1 MPPLSATEFLGTTL
15 KFLDY
20 PFAIHCPWEVRMS
33 PTRFRPRPSWVL
45 ALLVAAPAVAAAQQ
59 GSPDTTR
66 ARDTVVLTPVVVTAT
81 RSPKEVFLT
90 PAPVNVFDQ
99 SDIRARAPNTLTD
112 LFRGQTG
119 LDVTGVGLSQVRPVI
134 RGQIGQRILLL
145 ADGQRLNNSR
155 RQQDFGEIP
164 GLLDVST
171 IERVEVV
178 RGPASV
184 LYGSDA
190 IGGVINVITRTPEF
204 EGLHG
209 DAGVRYSS
217 ADAQRR
223 IFATADGRFGRWGAV
238 LGGAV
243 RRSDDYKGPAG
254 DYGNITLAGNT
265 PVRDTRGQDWSAD
278 AYLGYRLGEG
288 RELFARY
295 ERYRADTA
303 GFGYVDPAAYAPG
316 DPTIRILYPWQVFS
330 KLSAGVRAAN
340 LTLPFADRAEATVYR
355 QENDR
360 SLDFGIQIPT
370 GPGSMID
377 IAQLN
382 RTDLLTYGFRG
393 ELHKL
398 VGERVAFTYGIDYFH
413 DRSKNSDSS
422 TTTFVN
428 MGPIPPSSST
438 VPQVPN
444 ATYRSTGVFAQS
456 DWRVLPRLSLLFG
469 ARYQHVNAA
478 TRSTAGYTGP
488 AGNSTDQTVVGA
500 ASAVLRV
507 AEAVSVVGTVGRAF
521 RSPNLVER
529 FFNGPTPEGFGY
541 QSPNPDLKP
550 ETSLNVDVGVRV
562 RTPRANA
569 EVFVFQNSIRDG
581 IRIAPTGDSIQGL
594 AEYRDVNVEKLR
606 FRGIELN
613 GRLGLD
619 AGFSLGASATWV
631 GSKNVLDPAAPVG
644 NSYSSSYR
652 ATVRYDHPRDRL
664 HAEYELRGN
673 GDRTDVLSATNPV
686 GATLPGFLVHSVRAG
701 VVVARRGLQ
710 TQRLG
715 IGVTNLSNALYA
727 EFTNVSFFRPEPGRS
742 VFLTYTVTF

>member
-1 MPPLSATEFLGTTL
+1 
-15 KFLDY
+15 
-20 PFAIHCPWEVRMS
+20 MS
-33 PTRFRPRPSWVL
+33 PTRFRSRPSWLL
-45 ALLVAAPAVAAAQQ
+45 AALAAAPTLAAAQQ
-59 GSPDTTR
+59 ASPDSVR
-66 ARDTVVLTPVVVTAT
+66 VRDTMVLTPIVVTAT

-90 PAPVNVFDQ
+90 PAPVNVFDR

-112 LFRGQTG
+112 LFRGQAG
-119 LDVTGVGLSQVRPVI
+119 LDVTGVGLNQVRPVI

-184 LYGSDA
+184 LYGTDA
-190 IGGVINVITRTPEF
+190 IGGVINVITRTPELA
-204 EGLHG
+204 GLHG
-209 DAGVRYSS
+209 DAGARYSS

-223 IFATADGRFGRWGAV
+223 LSATAAGRFGRWGLS

-243 RRSDDYKGPAG
+243 RGADDYKGPGG
-254 DYGNITLAGNT
+254 DYGNISLAGNT

-278 AYLGYRLGEG
+278 AYLGYRLGAG

-295 ERYRADTA
+295 ERFQADTA

-330 KLSAGVRAAN
+330 KLSTGVRATG

-360 SLDFGIQIPT
+360 SLAFGISIPT

-377 IAQLN
+377 IAQTN
-382 RTDLLTYGFRG
+382 RTDLVTYGFRG
-393 ELHKL
+393 ELSKL
-398 VGERVAFTYGIDYFH
+398 IGERVNLTYGIDYFH
-413 DRSKNSDSS
+413 DRSTNSDSN

-428 MGPIPPSSST
+428 MGPIPPSTST

-444 ATYRSTGVFAQS
+444 ASYRSTGVFAQS

-469 ARYQHVNAA
+469 ARYQRINAA
-478 TRSTAGYTGP
+478 TRSTPNYTGP
-488 AGNSTDQTVVGA
+488 SATSTDHTVVGA
-500 ASAVLRV
+500 ASAVIRV
-507 AEAVSVVGTVGRAF
+507 ADAVSLVGTVGRAF

-529 FFNGPTPEGFGY
+529 FFNGPTPEGSGY
-541 QSPNPDLKP
+541 QSPNPNLKP

-562 RTPRANA
+562 RTARANA
-569 EVFVFQNSIRDG
+569 EVFVFQNSIHEG
-581 IRIAPTGDSIQGL
+581 IRIAPTGAQVQGL
-594 AEYRDVNVEKLR
+594 AEYRNVNVQKLR
-606 FRGIELN
+606 FRGIELS
-613 GRLGLD
+613 GRLGLE
-619 AGFSLGASATWV
+619 AGFSLAANATRV
-631 GSKNVLDPAAPVG
+631 SSKNVLDPAAPLG

-652 ATVRYDHPRDRL
+652 ATLRYDHPRDRL
-664 HAEYELRGN
+664 YAEYELRGN
-673 GDRTDVLSATNPV
+673 GDRTDVLPATNPV

-701 VVVARRGLQ
+701 VVIARNGLR

-715 IGVTNLSNALYA
+715 IGITNLSNALYA

-742 VFLTYTVTF
+742 VFLTYGVTF

>member
-1 MPPLSATEFLGTTL
+1 L
-15 KFLDY
+15 
-20 PFAIHCPWEVRMS
+20 
-33 PTRFRPRPSWVL
+33 
-45 ALLVAAPAVAAAQQ
+45 AAAQQ

-66 ARDTVVLTPVVVTAT
+66 ARDTVVLTPIVVTAT

-90 PAPVNVFDQ
+90 PAPVNVFDR

-112 LFRGQTG
+112 LFRGQAG
-119 LDVTGVGLSQVRPVI
+119 LDVSGVGLNQVRPVI
-134 RGQIGQRILLL
+134 RGQLGQRILLL

-190 IGGVINVITRTPEF
+190 IGGVINVITRTPELA
-204 EGLHG
+204 GLHG
-209 DAGVRYSS
+209 DAGARYSS

-223 IFATADGRFGRWGAV
+223 LSATAAGRFGRWGLS

-243 RRSDDYKGPAG
+243 RGADDYKGPGG
-254 DYGNITLAGNT
+254 DYGKISLAGDT

-278 AYLGYRLGEG
+278 AYLGYHLGAG
-288 RELFARY
+288 RELFAHY

-330 KLSAGVRAAN
+330 KLSTGIRAAG

-360 SLDFGIQIPT
+360 LLNFGIIIPT

-377 IAQLN
+377 IAQTN
-382 RTDLLTYGFRG
+382 RTDLVTYGFRG
-393 ELHKL
+393 ELSKL
-398 VGERVAFTYGIDYFH
+398 IGERVNVTYGVDYFH
-413 DRSKNSDSS
+413 DRSTNSDSN

-428 MGPIPPSSST
+428 MGPIPPSTSI

-469 ARYQHVNAA
+469 ARYQRINAA
-478 TRSTAGYTGP
+478 TRSTPNYTGP
-488 AGNSTDQTVVGA
+488 IATSTDHTVVGA
-500 ASAVLRV
+500 ASAVVRV
-507 AEAVSVVGTVGRAF
+507 ADAVSLVGTVGRAF

-541 QSPNPDLKP
+541 QSPNPNLRP
-550 ETSLNVDVGVRV
+550 ETSLNVDLGVRV
-562 RTPRANA
+562 RTARANA
-569 EVFVFQNSIRDG
+569 EMFVFQNSIHEG
-581 IRIAPTGDSIQGL
+581 IRIAPTGAQVQGL
-594 AEYRDVNVEKLR
+594 AEYQNVNVEKLR
-606 FRGIELN
+606 FRGIELS
-613 GRLGLD
+613 GRLGLV
-619 AGFSLGASATWV
+619 AGFSVGANATWV
-631 GSKNVLDPAAPVG
+631 DSKNVLDPRTPVG

-652 ATVRYDHPRDRL
+652 GTLRYDHPRDRL
-664 HAEYELRGN
+664 YAEYELRGN
-673 GDRTDVLSATNPV
+673 GDRTDVLSTTNPV

-701 VVVARRGLQ
+701 VVIARSGLR

-715 IGVTNLSNALYA
+715 IGITNLTNALYA

-742 VFLTYTVTF
+742 VVLTYSVTY